1 MMNDKDLMENL
12 LLVQKGVC
20 DLYMHGAIESSTQ
33 NVHTT
38 FKTSFDDALT
48 VQNDIYNKMSAKGLY
63 KNEQVEQTKITA
75 AKNKFA
81 QAKA

>member
-1 MMNDKDLMENL
+1 MNDKDLMENL

-20 DLYMHGAIESSTQ
+20 DLYMHGAIESSTV
-33 NVHTT
+33 NVHNT
-38 FKTSFDDALT
+38 FKTAFDDALT
-48 VQNDIYNKMSAKGLY
+48 VQNGIYNKMSAKGWY